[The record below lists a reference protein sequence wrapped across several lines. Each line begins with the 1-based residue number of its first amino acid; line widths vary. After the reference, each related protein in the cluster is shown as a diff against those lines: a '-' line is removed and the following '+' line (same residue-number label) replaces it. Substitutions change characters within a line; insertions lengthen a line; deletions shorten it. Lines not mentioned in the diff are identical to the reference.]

1 MSKTREPEQN
11 NLAPPNSVAE
21 YIHAAES
28 RVSSLIHRHFRF
40 LTWSTVG
47 AVALL
52 LGVYAAAT
60 FITRAPA
67 DLELLDRLGESNQ
80 NLSAIATALLRE
92 PPGGSAPARALEAVV
107 AQAEIHRQALSE
119 IRKRQAE
126 PSPDIQSVIQIV
138 GGAAVLTLLGI
149 LGLQRLQNI
158 DTEVN
163 NLRES
168 VHNQLQ
174 ARIRDTEKVLAATI
188 DDEVEGK
195 FSQMEEKYRHLFQE
209 ADALKKQFQQLA
221 EESEQKLKQVAEPV
235 MAAYKT
241 YEEKQVITPGLER
254 FPGKLAIP
262 VAEVA
267 SVEQAH
273 RLAVSFNA
281 EGDRLAARE
290 ALSQIVARNLPGEP
304 DDFHNAH
311 TEAMRMEEV
320 QLALDIVE
328 AGLKFFP
335 DHYELV
341 PDKVR
346 VLQSVGKAEEA
357 RGTIEQWIK
366 NKPHEFTRSW
376 RGAVFYADLF
386 DALEMTEEAA
396 ERVELALRLAVE
408 KLPREVKPANALAR
422 FYQRLG
428 REEEAIKVFQDAL
441 RKNPFSQQLN
451 YNLGEMYLR
460 GGDVSNAL
468 AYLEKAL
475 WLDYQEQYQH
485 DVNQHAVRATLAQ
498 AYEAAGE
505 LEKAELLYRSVVDE
519 GPAERTIVTYCRN
532 RLAAIALRQGKLPRP
547 NDGADA
553 AAQVA
558 QLLREAIGERA
569 NVAQT
574 GE

>member
-1 MSKTREPEQN
+1 
-11 NLAPPNSVAE
+11 
-21 YIHAAES
+21 
-28 RVSSLIHRHFRF
+28 
-40 LTWSTVG
+40 
-47 AVALL
+47 
-52 LGVYAAAT
+52 
-60 FITRAPA
+60 
-67 DLELLDRLGESNQ
+67 
-80 NLSAIATALLRE
+80 
-92 PPGGSAPARALEAVV
+92 
-107 AQAEIHRQALSE
+107 
-119 IRKRQAE
+119 
-126 PSPDIQSVIQIV
+126 
-138 GGAAVLTLLGI
+138 
-149 LGLQRLQNI
+149 
-158 DTEVN
+158 
-163 NLRES
+163 
-168 VHNQLQ
+168 
-174 ARIRDTEKVLAATI
+174 
-188 DDEVEGK
+188 
-195 FSQMEEKYRHLFQE
+195 
-209 ADALKKQFQQLA
+209 
-221 EESEQKLKQVAEPV
+221 
-235 MAAYKT
+235 
-241 YEEKQVITPGLER
+241 
-254 FPGKLAIP
+254 
-262 VAEVA
+262 
-267 SVEQAH
+267 VEQAH

-281 EGDRLAARE
+281 KGDRLAARE

-346 VLQSVGKAEEA
+346 VLQSVGRAEEA
-357 RGTIEQWIK
+357 RATIEQWIK
-366 NKPHEFTRSW
+366 DKPHEFTRSW
-376 RGAVFYADLF
+376 RGAVFYANLF

-396 ERVELALRLAVE
+396 ERVERALRLAVE
-408 KLPREVKPANALAR
+408 RLPREVKPATALAR

-428 REEEAIKVFQDAL
+428 KEEEAIKVFEDAL
-441 RKNPFSQQLN
+441 KKNPFSQQLN

-460 GGDVSNAL
+460 GGDVSRAL
-468 AYLEKAL
+468 AYLQQAL

-485 DVNQHAVRATLAQ
+485 DVDQHAVRATLAQ

-519 GPAERTIVTYCRN
+519 GRAERTIVTYCRN

-547 NDGADA
+547 DDGADP